1 MKKTLFITVG
11 AIIILLIVGVWV
23 YLFMYGTPKSS
34 DEVFARFGFGEE
46 VPPPVIPEATTVD
59 VSSETVVGAPQ
70 KLKQLTTRA
79 VAGATFTGTGILY
92 VEQGTGHLY
101 HINLTSGG
109 ETLISGTTIPQARE
123 AVFSDGGAYVAITS
137 AAGTGERTIVGEVT
151 LENGSGTLE
160 GVALPEGA
168 TEVVFSDTLGTMYYL
183 LKESAGSSGY
193 SYNIEREVGTKL
205 FSIPLRDVQVLW
217 GSPLYV
223 YTTPTA
229 AQTGYVYKV
238 VKGTLQYITNGGGGL
253 AALKHNGGV
262 ITTQVGEDG
271 VRSDFNLASGEVLQI
286 ALPMMPEKC
295 TNFGTATICAIPS
308 ENLISKN
315 FPDAWYKGVISYSDM
330 LWKINTDVGELSV
343 LSNFKKESGREIDVV
358 KIGADAKGERVWFVN
373 KNDNTLWMFDTTL

>member
-1 MKKTLFITVG
+1 MKKTIFISIG
-11 AIIILLIVGVWV
+11 GIIILLIVGVWA

-137 AAGTGERTIVGEVT
+137 AAGMGERTIVGEVT

-168 TEVVFSDTLGTMYYL
+168 TEVAFSETLGTMYYL
-183 LKESAGSSGY
+183 LKESGGSSGY

-205 FSIPLRDVQVLW
+205 FSIPLRDVDVLW

-238 VKGTLQYITNGGGGL
+238 VKGALQYVAPGGMGL
-253 AALKHNGGV
+253 SAFQYEGGV
-262 ITTQVGEDG
+262 VVTKSNKEIVYTGAISLGGD
-271 VRSDFNLASGEVLQI
+271 SHLQ
-286 ALPMMPEKC
+286 PMPLLTEKC
-295 TNFGTATICAIPS
+295 TTLGTSTICAVPLY
-308 ENLISKN
+308 NPN
-315 FPDAWYKGVISYSDM
+315 PRYFPDEWYRGSVSFKDT
-330 LWKINTDVGELSV
+330 LWKINLEEGSAFGLVDL
-343 LSNFKKESGREIDVV
+343 LKESGREIDVV
-358 KIGADAKGERVWFVN
+358 KIGADTKGERVWFVN

>member
-1 MKKTLFITVG
+1 MKKTLFITIG

-59 VSSETVVGAPQ
+59 VSSETSVGAPQ

-101 HINLTSGG
+101 QINLTSGG

-123 AVFSDGGAYVAITS
+123 AVFSEGGAYVAITS
-137 AAGTGERTIVGEVT
+137 AAGVGERTVVGEVT
-151 LENGSGTLE
+151 LENGPGTLE
-160 GVALPEGA
+160 GVALPDGA
-168 TEVVFSDTLGTMYYL
+168 TEVAFSETLGTMYYL
-183 LKESAGSSGY
+183 LKESGGSSGY

-205 FSIPLRDVQVLW
+205 FSIPLRDVDVLW

-229 AQTGYVYKV
+229 TQTGYVYKI
-238 VKGTLQYITNGGGGL
+238 VKGTLQYVTSGGTGLMAFVSGGDVVVT
-253 AALKHNGGV
+253 KG
-262 ITTQVGEDG
+262 D
-271 VRSDFNLASGEVLQI
+271 LASIVSSVSISGAKTTEVPLTLI
-286 ALPMMPEKC
+286 PEKC
-295 TNFGTATICAIPS
+295 VSVATSTYCATPS
-308 ENLISKN
+308 TSLNTRE
-315 FPDAWYKGVISYSDM
+315 FPDSWYRGEITYSDI
-330 LWKINTDVGELSV
+330 LWSVNTDVGSGVL